1 MFDRIKNFFR
11 GKVYC
16 AGCFWYRGQSKG
28 VKSACVHKSNMK
40 ITQRPDT
47 WLKKGTNVHCM
58 NEAFEINKHNDCSH
72 FRPSFEKRGGV
83 RG

>member
-11 GKVYC
+11 KKVYC

-28 VKSACVHKSNMK
+28 VKHACVHKSNIK
-40 ITQRPDT
+40 IVKSAGN
-47 WLKKGTNVHCM
+47 WLKKGERKYCIKD
-58 NEAFEINKHNDCSH
+58 ASEINKNNDCPY
-72 FRPSFEKRGGV
+72 FRPSFDKRGGV